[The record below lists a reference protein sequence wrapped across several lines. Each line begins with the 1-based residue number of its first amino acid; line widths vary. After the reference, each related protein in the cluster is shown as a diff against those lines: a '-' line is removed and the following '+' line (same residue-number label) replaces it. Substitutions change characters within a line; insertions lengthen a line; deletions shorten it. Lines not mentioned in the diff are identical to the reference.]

1 MRGGANGARIRLD
14 PQINWKVNKPDQLKT
29 IISKYEEISTS
40 TGASIADI
48 IVLGGCVGIE
58 KASGKDVSFL
68 PGRGDATEDNTD
80 KESFEVLEPLADGFR
95 NFLKDDFNVSPEE
108 MLLDKAQLL
117 DLTASEMVVLIAGFR
132 SLGISYDGHGILS
145 QDTNKLSNE
154 FLVKILDMKYEW
166 VPVSD
171 NIYNG
176 IDRET
181 GEKHFTATRVDLII
195 GSNSQLRAIA
205 EEYACDDSNDLF
217 INDFILAW
225 NKVMNA
231 DRFDV

>member
-1 MRGGANGARIRLD
+1 
-14 PQINWKVNKPDQLKT
+14 
-29 IISKYEEISTS
+29 
-40 TGASIADI
+40 
-48 IVLGGCVGIE
+48 
-58 KASGKDVSFL
+58 
-68 PGRGDATEDNTD
+68 
-80 KESFEVLEPLADGFR
+80 
-95 NFLKDDFNVSPEE
+95 

-181 GEKHFTATRVDLII
+181 EKNIL
-195 GSNSQLRAIA
+195 QLL
-205 EEYACDDSNDLF
+205 E
-217 INDFILAW
+217 
-225 NKVMNA
+225 
-231 DRFDV
+231 

>member
-14 PQINWKVNKPDQLKT
+14 PQINWKVNKPGQLKT

-95 NFLKDDFNVSPEE
+95 NFQKDDFNVSPEE

-145 QDTNKLSNE
+145 QDTNNLSNE

-176 IDRET
+176 IVRET